1 MQYYLYG
8 SALSTRKND
17 YTPVARELRL
27 ESERLALI
35 QRAYVL
41 HGSSPTGLCLDAAR
55 LKPKASICHLR
66 SARGGRLIILVWIT
80 LSDGSRHRAS
90 WLRENDEGRL
100 CERWNRIPW
109 ASVVFATRTPHKA
122 TQHAS

>member
-8 SALSTRKND
+8 SALSTRKNE
-17 YTPVARELRL
+17 YTPVSSELRL

-41 HGSSPTGLCLDAAR
+41 HGQSPSGLSLDAAR

-66 SARGGRLIILVWIT
+66 SARGGRFVILVWIT
-80 LSDGSRHRAS
+80 LSDGSRHRAA
-90 WLRENDEGRL
+90 WLREDGEGRL
-100 CERWNRIPW
+100 CERWDRVPW
-109 ASVVFATRTPHKA
+109 GTIVFATGGAHKGTRRA
-122 TQHAS
+122 G